1 MKKLTT
7 YYTNKNIL
15 FRDVKQITPKEIG
28 SRKKIDIYAATS
40 VDSNFYAI
48 FIVDSKSR
56 FIRKSA
62 NDLMELCEKLSSHLD
77 HNFKKKELLISSPLC
92 SKAKEYLKQNDWN
105 VRIDFMWWILKRE
118 INFYEA
124 R

>member
-15 FRDVKQITPKEIG
+15 FKDIKQVLPKELD

-62 NDLMELCEKLSSHLD
+62 NDLMELCEKLSIHLD
-77 HNFKKKELLISSPLC
+77 HNFKKKELLISSPLF

-105 VRIDFMWWILKRE
+105 VRIDFM
-118 INFYEA
+118 
-124 R
+124 

>member
-56 FIRKSA
+56 FIRKNA
-62 NDLMELCEKLSSHLD
+62 NDLMELCEKLSIHLD
-77 HNFKKKELLISSPLC
+77 HNFKKKELLVSSPLC
-92 SKAKEYLKQNDWN
+92 SKAKEYLKQNDWSIR
-105 VRIDFMWWILKRE
+105 VDFM
-118 INFYEA
+118 
-124 R
+124 

>member
-62 NDLMELCEKLSSHLD
+62 NDLMELCEKLSIHLD

-92 SKAKEYLKQNDWN
+92 SKAKEYLKQNDWSIR
-105 VRIDFMWWILKRE
+105 VDFM
-118 INFYEA
+118 
-124 R
+124 